1 MFDRVLNKL
10 LQRDVSRTL
19 SISSNFQARITY
31 TKKCIF
37 PANIYLFKVNK
48 KNRKRWG
55 ICSKL
60 TIKTPER
67 GAFITLT
74 YFTAIS
80 SVSIVDL
87 EQANKYW
94 LLG

>member
-48 KNRKRWG
+48 RNTEKDGG

-74 YFTAIS
+74 YFTAIT

-94 LLG
+94 LG